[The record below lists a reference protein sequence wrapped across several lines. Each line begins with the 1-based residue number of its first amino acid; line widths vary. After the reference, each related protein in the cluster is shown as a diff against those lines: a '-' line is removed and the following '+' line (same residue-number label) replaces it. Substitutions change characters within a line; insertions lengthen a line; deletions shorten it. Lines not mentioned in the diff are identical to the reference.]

1 MAKILLVED
10 DALFVKMYEK
20 KLTREGMALLAA
32 YDGEQGVEM
41 AKAEK
46 PDLIILDLMLPKM
59 AGSEVLKEIK
69 EEPTT
74 SAIPVIVLTNL
85 STSSEEVNRCIEMG
99 VKETLLKTDVT
110 PAQVV
115 EAIKKYTK

>member
-20 KLTREGMALLAA
+20 KLTREGMTLLAA
-32 YDGEQGVEM
+32 YDGEQGVEI